1 MFTIYK
7 FSSFIFCVTL
17 FSCGPK
23 PKKYSM
29 NKDAVELNN
38 RAMKLIAFIDNADSS
53 TKAIALLEQ
62 ATTIDTNYFLGHYN
76 KLMFLSQLKQFDNA
90 IATINKLILLRPGAH
105 DLYLQGGFLYE
116 QVNDTVSS
124 KVYFTKSVTICS
136 AVLDTMSYINSDYD
150 MILGNKAINLVM
162 LGEQEQANKTFKKL
176 YDRQSDENSKNMVL
190 SIMNKNKIQLL
201 QLLTTTDRDAK

>member
-1 MFTIYK
+1 M
-7 FSSFIFCVTL
+7 L
-17 FSCGPK
+17 FSCGHK

-38 RAMKLIAFIDNADSS
+38 RAMKLVVFIDNADSS

-76 KLMFLSQLKQFDNA
+76 KLMFLIQLKQFDNA

-105 DLYLQGGFLYE
+105 DLYLQCGFLYE
-116 QVNDTVSS
+116 RVNDTVSS
-124 KVYFTKSVTICS
+124 KAYFTKSFTICS
-136 AVLDTMSYINSDYD
+136 AVLDTMSYTNSDYD
-150 MILGNKAINLVM
+150 LILSNKAINLVM

-190 SIMNKNKIQLL
+190 SIMNKSKIQLL
-201 QLLTTTDRDAK
+201 KLLTTTDSNAK

>member
-7 FSSFIFCVTL
+7 FSSFIFCVML
-17 FSCGPK
+17 FSCGHK

-29 NKDAVELNN
+29 NKDAVEPNN
-38 RAMKLIAFIDNADSS
+38 RAMKLVAFIDNADSS

-105 DLYLQGGFLYE
+105 DLYLQCGFLYE
-116 QVNDTVSS
+116 RVNDTVSS
-124 KVYFTKSVTICS
+124 KAYFTKSFTICS
-136 AVLDTMSYINSDYD
+136 AVLDTMSYTNSDYD
-150 MILGNKAINLVM
+150 MILSNKAINLVM

-176 YDRQSDENSKNMVL
+176 YDRQSDENSKNMIL